1 MSRSQSRAGL
11 TVGAMGLGT
20 VFLWGA
26 SFPLTKAALDYLGPT
41 SIAFL
46 RWTLSSAVLFI
57 WLARRGRLPAASAV
71 VRRDGLRALWL
82 ALAGITL
89 FYYLE
94 NTALTYTTAINAG
107 VLANLTTVF
116 MVLLGTLW
124 LGERLA
130 GLEWAAMGA
139 ALLGA
144 GMVSQGS
151 GHLTLN
157 QLGLIGDLLMVL
169 ATFFAAIYSVG
180 SKRLLERHSPDAV
193 ITVLA
198 IAGTAMLFPLALRE
212 GLHLDLPW
220 QVWASLALLGVGS
233 GAVANLWWMQILS
246 YMDASRAA
254 MLLLLIPIVSTVMS
268 VILLGETLTIMVT
281 LGATLVI
288 AGVLVVETRASR
300 ARRVLGADS

>member
-1 MSRSQSRAGL
+1 
-11 TVGAMGLGT
+11 
-20 VFLWGA
+20 
-26 SFPLTKAALDYLGPT
+26 
-41 SIAFL
+41 
-46 RWTLSSAVLFI
+46 
-57 WLARRGRLPAASAV
+57 
-71 VRRDGLRALWL
+71 
-82 ALAGITL
+82 
-89 FYYLE
+89 
-94 NTALTYTTAINAG
+94 
-107 VLANLTTVF
+107 

-124 LGERLA
+124 LGERLT

-220 QVWASLALLGVGS
+220 QAWASLALLGLGS
-233 GAVANLWWMQILS
+233 GAVANLWWMQILA

-254 MLLLLIPIVSTVMS
+254 MLLLLIPIVSTAMS
-268 VILLGETLTIMVT
+268 VLLLGETLTIMVT

-300 ARRVLGADS
+300 AQRAVGVDS